1 MMLVPHPGVLDRLIR
16 DRHDQLAPNRSQRP
30 IDERHAGVRVRRGH
44 ALIAAGARVS
54 GERVELPA
62 HRVRRHPRTA

>member
-1 MMLVPHPGVLDRLIR
+1 MMLVPNPGVLDRLIR
-16 DRHDQLAPNRSQRP
+16 ERHERLGPNRFQRL
-30 IDERHAGVRVRRGH
+30 IDGRRAGVRVRLGH
-44 ALIAAGARVS
+44 ALIAVGARVS

>member
-1 MMLVPHPGVLDRLIR
+1 MMLVPNPGVLDRLIR
-16 DRHDQLAPNRSQRP
+16 DHRDQLVPNRSQRL
-30 IDERHAGVRVRRGH
+30 IVRRHAGVRVRLGH
-44 ALIAAGARVS
+44 ALIAIGARVS